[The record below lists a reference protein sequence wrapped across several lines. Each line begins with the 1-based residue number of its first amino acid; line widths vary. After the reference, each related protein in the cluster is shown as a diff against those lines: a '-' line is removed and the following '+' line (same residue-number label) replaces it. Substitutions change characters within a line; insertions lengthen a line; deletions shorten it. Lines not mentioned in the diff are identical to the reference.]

1 MDKSSFIDRDVI
13 RIHVPQE
20 EIEARRTL
28 MSDCMRLRN
37 RRAPAIIFADP
48 PFYTKVGGI
57 RLQDTY
63 DSPEVMI
70 RGQLL
75 GWKRILETIDCDVP
89 GVGVGLEF
97 GSFLSASNYGCEV
110 VEQPGSVPGW
120 RPWFRGEEDLAKLE
134 RIDSHTSG
142 VQGRAVEFYHRYQEL
157 ADRFPVQYDGGE
169 VFCPVRE
176 TRLGTSTE
184 GAFTVAC
191 MIAGFEQVSLWCYD
205 QPSLVKRMVEIIA
218 QKEIERIQDAF
229 RIMGERPSP
238 IGMADDYS
246 PYLSLAMY
254 EEFVL
259 PYQKIVRDAF
269 GSTTGFHSCIGDP
282 KLLRHWR
289 DDLRITVFNGF
300 KPRRGLASLR
310 EDYTPVAREMSG
322 RLVLEPDL
330 DGCKVMVASED
341 DLKRAVEE
349 CLEVFGPAK
358 GIKICATL
366 CGGHHVD
373 DMQKMNVIKKTIL
386 ASAV

>member
-1 MDKSSFIDRDVI
+1 
-13 RIHVPQE
+13 
-20 EIEARRTL
+20 
-28 MSDCMRLRN
+28 
-37 RRAPAIIFADP
+37 
-48 PFYTKVGGI
+48 
-57 RLQDTY
+57 
-63 DSPEVMI
+63 
-70 RGQLL
+70 
-75 GWKRILETIDCDVP
+75 
-89 GVGVGLEF
+89 
-97 GSFLSASNYGCEV
+97 
-110 VEQPGSVPGW
+110 
-120 RPWFRGEEDLAKLE
+120 
-134 RIDSHTSG
+134 
-142 VQGRAVEFYHRYQEL
+142 
-157 ADRFPVQYDGGE
+157 
-169 VFCPVRE
+169 
-176 TRLGTSTE
+176 
-184 GAFTVAC
+184 
-191 MIAGFEQVSLWCYD
+191 
-205 QPSLVKRMVEIIA
+205 
-218 QKEIERIQDAF
+218 
-229 RIMGERPSP
+229 
-238 IGMADDYS
+238 MADDYS